1 MKQNKKNKQRI
12 YYITWRLKNKFDYP
26 MNRSSKTINVQASEL
41 YDENLPEIVKKYF
54 GELLQA
60 GYGVQTTL

>member
-1 MKQNKKNKQRI
+1 MKPKKKNKQRI

-26 MNRSSKTINVQASEL
+26 MNRSSKTIDVPVSEISGESL
-41 YDENLPEIVKKYF
+41 RPIVKKYF